1 MGNRCYKLLYPN
13 LRIIR
18 LCIFLHIKT
27 RYSQWNIQQDIFV
40 HQYIVMS
47 MDRRQDFLYNQ
58 SMKHMT
64 WYHCQRSN
72 LANRLQYT
80 IWFVDQQKS
89 CYWKGML
96 IHIFLSSN
104 LQTQP
109 DTLCSIAYQLHMQIS
124 LIHTLSGT
132 FLWYCFRSTMGCLDI
147 LFMTKM
153 LLDTHLKVVGSAK
166 VPKVQWWT
174 HFLVDS

>member
-1 MGNRCYKLLYPN
+1 
-13 LRIIR
+13 
-18 LCIFLHIKT
+18 
-27 RYSQWNIQQDIFV
+27 
-40 HQYIVMS
+40 

-166 VPKVQWWT
+166 VPKVQ
-174 HFLVDS
+174 